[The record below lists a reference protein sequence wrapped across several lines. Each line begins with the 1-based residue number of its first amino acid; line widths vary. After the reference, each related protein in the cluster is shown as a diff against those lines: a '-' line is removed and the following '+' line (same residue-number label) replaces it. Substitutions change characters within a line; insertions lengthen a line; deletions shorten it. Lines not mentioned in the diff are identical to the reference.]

1 VTNHHEVELLDL
13 PASGLA
19 AEYLRGSLSPV
30 DVANAYLAR
39 IDACDGAVNAFCVVD
54 AEVTLEAATQS
65 QGRWR
70 SGRSR
75 GPLDGVPI
83 AVKDVVT
90 TASWPTRK
98 GSRARSASG
107 GLEDAPS
114 VQRVLDAGGVLL
126 GKTTTPEFGWKAVTD
141 SPLTGITCNPWDLGL
156 TAGGSSGGSAAAV
169 AARMA
174 PLALGTDGGG
184 SIRIPSSFCGVTG
197 LKPTQGL
204 VPQYPPSPF
213 GVVSHLGPHARSAED
228 ARLLLAC
235 IAGTSTWD
243 PQSARPLA
251 REWLTVPTLPI
262 RSVRVGFTPDLGR
275 VEVQTD
281 VARCVSEAVAAIQ
294 GLGASVD
301 LLEPVGF
308 EDPLG
313 EFETLWYAGAARTV
327 EKIAPEERAL
337 LDPGLLELAERGQRL
352 TASDYLAALEARV
365 RLSAIVDAW
374 LTDIDVLVMPTVPI
388 DAFEVGNNVPPSWPD
403 TRWMTWTPFTYPF
416 NITGHPALTIPC
428 GLSDRGVPVGVQ
440 LVGRKFEDGRLLG
453 VGSQLERSLEPLPW
467 PELRGSKARPSRL
480 ITT

>member
-301 LLEPVGF
+301 LLE
-308 EDPLG
+308 
-313 EFETLWYAGAARTV
+313 
-327 EKIAPEERAL
+327 
-337 LDPGLLELAERGQRL
+337 LAERGQRL